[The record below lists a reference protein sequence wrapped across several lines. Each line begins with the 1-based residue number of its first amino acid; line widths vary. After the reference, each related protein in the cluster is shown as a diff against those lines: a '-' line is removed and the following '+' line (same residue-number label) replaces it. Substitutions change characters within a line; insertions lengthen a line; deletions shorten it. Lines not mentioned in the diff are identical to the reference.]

1 MRQARGHGMARF
13 MAAALPIAELVAGL
27 DEAGRGPLAG
37 PVVAAAVILD
47 PTRPIT
53 GLADSKTLSAARRA
67 ELFEQIMANAVVGIA
82 QASVAEIDRL
92 NILAA
97 SLLAMRRA
105 CARLRVR
112 PNRCL
117 VDGNQ
122 DPGLGIPTQL
132 IIGGDGSQP
141 AIGAASIIAKVA
153 RDRLLTRLA
162 RRYPAYGWQQNAGYG
177 TRQHLDALSLVGPT
191 PHHRRSFA
199 PVAQYSFK
207 FDL

>member
-1 MRQARGHGMARF
+1 MPPI
-13 MAAALPIAELVAGL
+13 MAAVLPIAEPIAEPIAGL

-47 PTRPIT
+47 PARPIQ
-53 GLADSKTLSAARRA
+53 GLADSKTLSAGRRVA
-67 ELFEQIMANAVVGIA
+67 LFEQIMTNAVVGIG

-105 CARLRVR
+105 CARLRIR
-112 PNRCL
+112 PHRCL

-141 AIGAASIIAKVA
+141 AIGAASIVAKVA

-162 RRYPAYGWQQNAGYG
+162 QRYPAYGWQQNAGYG
-177 TRQHLDALSLVGPT
+177 TPQHLDALSLVGPT

>member
-1 MRQARGHGMARF
+1 MARF